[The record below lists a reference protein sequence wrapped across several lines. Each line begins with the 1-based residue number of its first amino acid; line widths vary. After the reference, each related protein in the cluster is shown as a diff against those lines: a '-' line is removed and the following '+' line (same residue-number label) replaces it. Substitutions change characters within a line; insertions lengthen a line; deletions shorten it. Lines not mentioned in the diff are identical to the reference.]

1 MPILRACG
9 STVGPMLS
17 KIGVKTCDV
26 GCAMLSMHS
35 VRETAGSEDVQNYI
49 DLFRSLFES
58 YAVLESSLTVD

>member
-1 MPILRACG
+1 
-9 STVGPMLS
+9 
-17 KIGVKTCDV
+17 
-26 GCAMLSMHS
+26 MLSMHS